1 MTDLVVSNH
10 GITSYQSQ
18 FNQDQ
23 IDLIKRTIAKGATND
38 ELMLFVQ
45 QSNRLGLDPFAKQ
58 IYAVSRW
65 DKKEGRNVMSIQVS
79 IDGFRLVAERTGK
92 YQGQL
97 GPFWCG
103 SDGEW
108 KDVWL
113 ADEPPAAAKVGV
125 IKEGCCEPFWGV
137 ARFSSYVQTTKEG
150 YPTKFWNDMPE
161 LMIAKCAES
170 LALRKG
176 FPQEL
181 SGIYTA
187 EEMAQASSQTIDAQ
201 IVEEAPREL
210 SKSAPIKSAT
220 ASSVISD
227 KQIARMMAMATKAG
241 FTEEAVIAVVN
252 QAGFSSR
259 KDIPNGQDYEAICTT
274 LGTDDQSIVKSWND
288 FALAQQPIAAT
299 VA

>member
-65 DKKEGRNVMSIQVS
+65 DTKAGRSVMSIQVS

-103 SDGEW
+103 TDGDW

-125 IKEGCCEPFWGV
+125 IKEGCREPFWGV
-137 ARFSSYVQTTKEG
+137 ARFRSYVQTNKEG
-150 YPTKFWNDMPE
+150 TPTKFWQDMPE
-161 LMIAKCAES
+161 VMIAKCAES

-201 IVEEAPREL
+201 VIQDAPKEL
-210 SKSAPIKSAT
+210 PKSAPTKSGQQKI
-220 ASSVISD
+220 V
-227 KQIARMMAMATKAG
+227 ARICAVAKEAG
-241 FTEEAVIAVVN
+241 FTEAARDAMLK
-252 QAGFSSR
+252 AGGYES
-259 KDIPNGQDYEAICTT
+259 KNDIPDAELVVGWFTPETAAE
-274 LGTDDQSIVKSWND
+274 WN
-288 FALAQQPIAAT
+288 AQQQAT
-299 VA
+299 AVTA

>member
-1 MTDLVVSNH
+1 MNDLVVSSH

-103 SDGEW
+103 IDGEW

-125 IKEGCCEPFWGV
+125 IKEGCREPFWGV

-150 YPTKFWNDMPE
+150 SPTKFWNDMPE
-161 LMIAKCAES
+161 VMIAKCAES

-187 EEMAQASSQTIDAQ
+187 EEMAQASSQAIDVQ
-201 IVEEAPREL
+201 VIEDAPKEL
-210 SKSAPIKSAT
+210 TKSAPIKSAA

-227 KQIARMMAMATKAG
+227 KQIARMMAMATKSG
-241 FTEEAVIAVVN
+241 YTEEAVVAVVN

-259 KDIPNGQDYEAICTT
+259 KDIPSGQDYEAICTT
-274 LGTDDQSIVKSWND
+274 LGTDDQSIVKGWND
-288 FALAQQPIAAT
+288 FVMGQQPAT